1 MGGINI
7 FILAPSSQAIRPGR
21 DECTFNLG
29 ALRIISEGLKNIIFD
44 FLSFPAGCPLYILEI
59 ITNIIYTIL
68 ASLTLSP
75 AEGGRRERGGRTSG
89 NSG

>member
-59 ITNIIYTIL
+59 MTHIIYIYT
-68 ASLTLSP
+68 SLFRLKQVLLQKTRKTP
-75 AEGGRRERGGRTSG
+75 VP
-89 NSG
+89 

>member
-59 ITNIIYTIL
+59 M
-68 ASLTLSP
+68 TLMIDTFIAGP
-75 AEGGRRERGGRTSG
+75 LRVL
-89 NSG
+89 